1 MNIRC
6 AFCQTPYTLSRNEIL
21 FALQKI
27 DSEKLNHYDAHCPR
41 CRRATQL
48 PTQRLEMAFPN
59 WRQAAEEQ
67 EAIPPAPILEPKPA
81 ASLVIARPAPEPIKV
96 MPTTKA
102 APQITTPSAK
112 KIEAKKPAAKEKTA
126 PKMAKPAVL
135 KKTAAPKTTVK
146 AKPVAKKP
154 AGKKPVAKKP
164 AKSKR
169 K

>member
-27 DSEKLNHYDAHCPR
+27 ESEKLNHYDAHCPR

-67 EAIPPAPILEPKPA
+67 AALPPAPILEPKPA
-81 ASLVIARPAPEPIKV
+81 SAPVIAQPTPEPVKV
-96 MPTTKA
+96 VPTPKA
-102 APQITTPSAK
+102 APQIGTPVAK
-112 KIEAKKPAAKEKTA
+112 KIEVKKPAAKEKTA
-126 PKMAKPAVL
+126 PKMAKPTVL
-135 KKTAAPKTTVK
+135 KKTAASKTTAK
-146 AKPVAKKP
+146 A
-154 AGKKPVAKKP
+154 KPVAKKP

>member
-6 AFCQTPYTLSRNEIL
+6 AFCQNPYTLSRNEIL

-59 WRQAAEEQ
+59 WRQAVQEQ
-67 EAIPPAPILEPKPA
+67 AAMPPAPILEPKTAPA
-81 ASLVIARPAPEPIKV
+81 LVVAQSTPEPVKV
-96 MPTTKA
+96 EPATKA
-102 APQITTPSAK
+102 APQIATPVAK
-112 KIEAKKPAAKEKTA
+112 KIEAKKTA
-126 PKMAKPAVL
+126 PTKTEPAVL
-135 KKTAAPKTTVK
+135 KKTAAKKTAAK

-154 AGKKPVAKKP
+154 A
-164 AKSKR
+164 KSRR

>member
-59 WRQAAEEQ
+59 WRQAAEEL
-67 EAIPPAPILEPKPA
+67 AAMPPAP
-81 ASLVIARPAPEPIKV
+81 VIAQSTPEPVKV
-96 MPTTKA
+96 EPATKA
-102 APQITTPSAK
+102 APQIVTPVAK
-112 KIEAKKPAAKEKTA
+112 KIEAKKTA
-126 PKMAKPAVL
+126 PTKTEPAVQKKTVA
-135 KKTAAPKTTVK
+135 KKTAAK
-146 AKPVAKKP
+146 AKS
-154 AGKKPVAKKP
+154 VAKKP
-164 AKSKR
+164 AKSRR

>member
-41 CRRATQL
+41 CRRVTQL

-59 WRQAAEEQ
+59 WRQAVQEQ
-67 EAIPPAPILEPKPA
+67 AAVPPAPILEPKP
-81 ASLVIARPAPEPIKV
+81 SPTPVKVEPAP
-96 MPTTKA
+96 KA
-102 APQITTPSAK
+102 APQMTTPAAK
-112 KIEAKKPAAKEKTA
+112 KIEVKKPAAKTKTA
-126 PKMAKPAVL
+126 PKKTKPAVL
-135 KKTAAPKTTVK
+135 KKTAAK
-146 AKPVAKKP
+146 A
-154 AGKKPVAKKP
+154 KPVAKKP

>member
-67 EAIPPAPILEPKPA
+67 AAMPPAPILEPKTTPA
-81 ASLVIARPAPEPIKV
+81 PVIAQSTPEPVKVEPAP
-96 MPTTKA
+96 KA
-102 APQITTPSAK
+102 APQIAIPVAK
-112 KIEAKKPAAKEKTA
+112 KIEAKKPAAKAKTA
-126 PKMAKPAVL
+126 PKRLNP
-135 KKTAAPKTTVK
+135 PC
-146 AKPVAKKP
+146 
-154 AGKKPVAKKP
+154 
-164 AKSKR
+164 
-169 K
+169 

>member
-48 PTQRLEMAFPN
+48 PTQRLEIAFPN
-59 WRQAAEEQ
+59 WRQAAEEL
-67 EAIPPAPILEPKPA
+67 AAMPPAPANVQSTPEPVK
-81 ASLVIARPAPEPIKV
+81 VEPAP
-96 MPTTKA
+96 KA
-102 APQITTPSAK
+102 APQIATPVAK
-112 KIEAKKPAAKEKTA
+112 KVEAKKTA
-126 PKMAKPAVL
+126 PTKTKSAML
-135 KKTAAPKTTVK
+135 KKTATPKTAAK
-146 AKPVAKKP
+146 AKPVAKKS
-154 AGKKPVAKKP
+154 

>member
-59 WRQAAEEQ
+59 WRQAVQ
-67 EAIPPAPILEPKPA
+67 EAASAPVTQAPTTPAQPQPVKSTET
-81 ASLVIARPAPEPIKV
+81 VVTEPIKKEEPV
-96 MPTTKA
+96 P
-102 APQITTPSAK
+102 AK
-112 KIEAKKPAAKEKTA
+112 IQPVKPAEKVVKKPSGKEKAVPIKIKT
-126 PKMAKPAVL
+126 AVL
-135 KKTAAPKTTVK
+135 KKTAPKKTAAK
-146 AKPVAKKP
+146 A
-154 AGKKPVAKKP
+154 KPVAKKP

>member
-27 DSEKLNHYDAHCPR
+27 ESEKLNHYDAHCPR

-59 WRQAAEEQ
+59 WRQAVQ
-67 EAIPPAPILEPKPA
+67 EAASASVAEVPEPQSVKSTETVA
-81 ASLVIARPAPEPIKV
+81 TEPIKKEEPATIKIQPV
-96 MPTTKA
+96 KPAEIFVKKPAGKEKA
-102 APQITTPSAK
+102 APTKT
-112 KIEAKKPAAKEKTA
+112 KPAMLKKTA
-126 PKMAKPAVL
+126 PK
-135 KKTAAPKTTVK
+135 KTAAK

-154 AGKKPVAKKP
+154 D
-164 AKSKR
+164 KSRR

>member
-59 WRQAAEEQ
+59 WRQAVQEQ
-67 EAIPPAPILEPKPA
+67 AAMPPAPILEPKTAPAPVVEQSTPEPVKFEPA
-81 ASLVIARPAPEPIKV
+81 A
-96 MPTTKA
+96 KA
-102 APQITTPSAK
+102 APQIAAPVAK
-112 KIEAKKPAAKEKTA
+112 KIEAKKPASKAKTT
-126 PKMAKPAVL
+126 PTRIKPAVL
-135 KKTAAPKTTVK
+135 KKTVAKKTAAK
-146 AKPVAKKP
+146 AKPI
-154 AGKKPVAKKP
+154 AKKP

>member
-59 WRQAAEEQ
+59 WRQALQ
-67 EAIPPAPILEPKPA
+67 EAASAPVAEAPA
-81 ASLVIARPAPEPIKV
+81 APAQPQPVKSMETAVTEPIKKEELV
-96 MPTTKA
+96 PAKIQPVKPAEKIVKKTAEKEKA
-102 APQITTPSAK
+102 APTKTKSIVQK
-112 KIEAKKPAAKEKTA
+112 KTVA
-126 PKMAKPAVL
+126 
-135 KKTAAPKTTVK
+135 KKTAAK
-146 AKPVAKKP
+146 AKS
-154 AGKKPVAKKP
+154 VAKKP
-164 AKSKR
+164 AKSRR

>member
-59 WRQAAEEQ
+59 WRQAAEEL
-67 EAIPPAPILEPKPA
+67 AAMPPAPIPEPKT
-81 ASLVIARPAPEPIKV
+81 VPAPVVAQSTPEPVKV
-96 MPTTKA
+96 EPATKA
-102 APQITTPSAK
+102 APPIATPVAK
-112 KIEAKKPAAKEKTA
+112 KIEAKKPAAKVKKTA
-126 PKMAKPAVL
+126 ATKTKPAVL
-135 KKTAAPKTTVK
+135 KRTAVKKTAAK
-146 AKPVAKKP
+146 A
-154 AGKKPVAKKP
+154 KPVAKKP

>member
-67 EAIPPAPILEPKPA
+67 ATMPPAPILEPKPVSA
-81 ASLVIARPAPEPIKV
+81 PVIAHTPERVRVEPAP
-96 MPTTKA
+96 KA
-102 APQITTPSAK
+102 TPQIGTPAAK
-112 KIEAKKPAAKEKTA
+112 KIEAKKSIAKTKTA
-126 PKMAKPAVL
+126 PQKAKPAVL
-135 KKTAAPKTTVK
+135 KKTAAK
-146 AKPVAKKP
+146 A
-154 AGKKPVAKKP
+154 KPVAKKP

>member
-59 WRQAAEEQ
+59 WRQAVQEQ
-67 EAIPPAPILEPKPA
+67 AAMPPAPILEPKTT
-81 ASLVIARPAPEPIKV
+81 PAPVVAQSTLEPVKV
-96 MPTTKA
+96 EPVAKA
-102 APQITTPSAK
+102 APQIAMPVAK
-112 KIEAKKPAAKEKTA
+112 MIEAKKPAVKAKT
-126 PKMAKPAVL
+126 KPAVL
-135 KKTAAPKTTVK
+135 KKTAAKKTSAK
-146 AKPVAKKP
+146 A
-154 AGKKPVAKKP
+154 KPVAKKP
-164 AKSKR
+164 AKSKQ